1 RRHGRRRAD
10 RLDARPARQAL
21 LGPRAPGGRGT
32 RVPPRPAG
40 LPRLCVR
47 PRRARTGRG
56 REREVH
62 GGDRARAAGGRRHP
76 AAAVRD
82 GARRP
87 LPCDRQ
93 ARPRQ
98 SPVRADRRDRAAA
111 ERERRQDRPGD
122 LPLPDRP
129 WDRTAACA
137 RTRARR
143 ARRAPVDRR
152 RRRPRVGART
162 KRALRRGARIL
173 AAGAEARGPGRAQV
187 LPPRDDRALPRP
199 HAGKPGMAGEGAGI
213 EPPFLGAVVARR
225 TEARRMTKLVLLLV
239 AVTAGALALAANALA
254 HPVGNFTINRYSR
267 IQPSGDRLYVLY
279 VLDQAEIPTFQAR
292 PDVEA
297 EGRQAYAE
305 RLARTI
311 ASRLR
316 LTVDGRRAALVPI
329 RHRLAFPP
337 GQAGLRTTRLE
348 VVLAGPH
355 LDGRSRI
362 AYRDTNYGGR
372 IGWKEI
378 TVHTSGGARSLG
390 SSVPSSSI
398 SEELLAYPRNLL
410 QSPLDVSTARLT
422 VVPGEGPAVA
432 PTLLPRSVLEHRAGV
447 RAVADGGFAR
457 LIVHD
462 RLSVGFVLVSL
473 LVAMFWGAAHALSP
487 GHGKS
492 IVAAYLVGS
501 RGTVRHAALL
511 GLTVTVTHTIGVFAL
526 GLVTLSLS
534 AFVVPDHVYP
544 WLNLVSSLLI
554 VSVGLS
560 VLRWRFR
567 EWRGGPAADTHDHR
581 HGHDHD
587 HDHGH
592 GHHDHD
598 PALGLRRLLGVGISG
613 GIIPCPTALVV
624 LLAAISL
631 HRVGYGL

>member
-1 RRHGRRRAD
+1 MR
-10 RLDARPARQAL
+10 
-21 LGPRAPGGRGT
+21 
-32 RVPPRPAG
+32 
-40 LPRLCVR
+40 
-47 PRRARTGRG
+47 
-56 REREVH
+56 
-62 GGDRARAAGGRRHP
+62 
-76 AAAVRD
+76 
-82 GARRP
+82 
-87 LPCDRQ
+87 
-93 ARPRQ
+93 
-98 SPVRADRRDRAAA
+98 
-111 ERERRQDRPGD
+111 
-122 LPLPDRP
+122 
-129 WDRTAACA
+129 
-137 RTRARR
+137 
-143 ARRAPVDRR
+143 
-152 RRRPRVGART
+152 
-162 KRALRRGARIL
+162 KRAL
-173 AAGAEARGPGRAQV
+173 
-187 LPPRDDRALPRP
+187 
-199 HAGKPGMAGEGAGI
+199 
-213 EPPFLGAVVARR
+213 
-225 TEARRMTKLVLLLV
+225 LV
-239 AVTAGALALAANALA
+239 AAVAGGAFALVASAQA
-254 HPVGNFTINRYSR
+254 HPLGNFTINRYSR

-297 EGRQAYAE
+297 EGRPAYAE

-544 WLNLVSSLLI
+544 WLNLVSALLI
-554 VSVGLS
+554 VGVGVS
-560 VLRWRFR
+560 VLRWRLR
-567 EWRGGPAADTHDHR
+567 EWRRKALGHGDHHEGDHHHTHDE
-581 HGHDHD
+581 
-587 HDHGH
+587 
-592 GHHDHD
+592 
-598 PALGLRRLLGVGISG
+598 ALSTRRLLGIGISG
-613 GIIPCPTALVV
+613 GIVPCPTALVV

-631 HRVGYGL
+631 HRVGYGLVLILAFSAGLAAAMTGIGLIAVTAKRTFDRVDFDGRLIRLLPALSAVVVLGLGLAMTVRALPHVT

>member
-1 RRHGRRRAD
+1 
-10 RLDARPARQAL
+10 
-21 LGPRAPGGRGT
+21 
-32 RVPPRPAG
+32 
-40 LPRLCVR
+40 
-47 PRRARTGRG
+47 
-56 REREVH
+56 
-62 GGDRARAAGGRRHP
+62 
-76 AAAVRD
+76 
-82 GARRP
+82 
-87 LPCDRQ
+87 
-93 ARPRQ
+93 
-98 SPVRADRRDRAAA
+98 
-111 ERERRQDRPGD
+111 
-122 LPLPDRP
+122 
-129 WDRTAACA
+129 
-137 RTRARR
+137 
-143 ARRAPVDRR
+143 
-152 RRRPRVGART
+152 
-162 KRALRRGARIL
+162 
-173 AAGAEARGPGRAQV
+173 
-187 LPPRDDRALPRP
+187 
-199 HAGKPGMAGEGAGI
+199 
-213 EPPFLGAVVARR
+213 
-225 TEARRMTKLVLLLV
+225 MTKLVLLLV

-432 PTLLPRSVLEHRAGV
+432 PTLLPRSVLEHRAGI

-501 RGTVRHAALL
+501 RGTARHAALL

-544 WLNLVSSLLI
+544 WLNLVSALLI
-554 VSVGLS
+554 VGVGLS
-560 VLRWRFR
+560 VLRWRLR
-567 EWRGGPAADTHDHR
+567 EWRRTTRGHHHHHHHR
-581 HGHDHD
+581 HGH
-587 HDHGH
+587 GH
-592 GHHDHD
+592 GGHHHHADE
-598 PALGLRRLLGVGISG
+598 ALSARRLLGIGISG
-613 GIIPCPTALVV
+613 GIVPCPTALVV

-631 HRVGYGL
+631 HRVGYGLVLILAFSVGLAAAMTGIGLIAVTAKRTFERVDLDGRLIRLLPALSAVVVLGLGLAMTVRALPHVTSG